1 MWWTLSDS
9 RRSYGDWAS
18 QLCQI
23 LNGLPAKAAF
33 VYEYKEGS
41 GLVADSDGDRD

>member
-1 MWWTLSDS
+1 V
-9 RRSYGDWAS
+9 S

-33 VYEYKEGS
+33 VYEYKEGAASS
-41 GLVADSDGDRD
+41 GFRR